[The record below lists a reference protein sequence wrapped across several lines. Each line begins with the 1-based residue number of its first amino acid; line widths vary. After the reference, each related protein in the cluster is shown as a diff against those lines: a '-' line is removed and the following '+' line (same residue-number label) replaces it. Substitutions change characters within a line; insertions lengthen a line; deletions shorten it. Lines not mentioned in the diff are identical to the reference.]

1 MNFYHAYYK
10 RQFYD
15 EDLAEWIDTYYDC
28 QGIVVISDN
37 YDDAKLKIEKCLT
50 RVEHGKFR
58 AVLIGDIKECIGLDR
73 RHGFEDSFDM
83 NPIFDN

>member
-15 EDLAEWIDTYYDC
+15 EDLNEWIDTYYDC
-28 QGIVVISDN
+28 QGIIVIADN

-50 RVEHGKFR
+50 KVEHGKFR
-58 AVLIGDIKECIGLDR
+58 AVLISDVDECIGLDR

-83 NPIFDN
+83 NPIFDR